1 MIDNSPLVSLKLPP
15 KAVDR
20 PRMAAGHFLG
30 RNKPLSQ
37 GYAIAEA
44 RKTRPGVCHRCGWE
58 GMVSKISRS
67 DRQTVEVDSS
77 VSRLC
82 HECASDLVRE
92 DSEAAD
98 PTATQVVDPKSTRHR
113 HVA

>member
-1 MIDNSPLVSLKLPP
+1 M
-15 KAVDR
+15 
-20 PRMAAGHFLG
+20 
-30 RNKPLSQ
+30 SQ
-37 GYAIAEA
+37 GYAIAGA
-44 RKTRPGVCHRCGWE
+44 RKARPGVCHRCGWK

-67 DRQTVEVDSS
+67 DRQTVEVDRS

-82 HECASDLVRE
+82 HECASDLVRA

-98 PTATQVVDPKSTRHR
+98 LTATQVVDPKSTRHR